1 MSHAVLYMYCTAS
14 PLHIDMLN
22 HHTPTS
28 QMVTTHVTLTPSM
41 VLIPVKGMVED
52 PLYMILCISITPPG
66 TISRDFGVDFTVSVL
81 EDVDVSI
88 LWSLFDQVSLVE

>member
-1 MSHAVLYMYCTAS
+1 
-14 PLHIDMLN
+14 
-22 HHTPTS
+22 
-28 QMVTTHVTLTPSM
+28 MVKTHVTWTPSM

-52 PLYMILCISITPPG
+52 PLYMILCISNTPPG
-66 TISRDFGVDFTVSVL
+66 TISLLNMLDLTVSVL